1 MNEIARLVAELT
13 DAWNVN
19 DVELVAS
26 FYASDY
32 EGMDVGEAALQR
44 GPEGIRQT
52 LARYGRAFPD
62 LRFIVGETIVQGN
75 RVALIWT
82 ARGTHQGIF
91 MNIPPTGRTIEVRG
105 VSLLT
110 IEDGKVTHGLY
121 IWDVAGMLRAIGL
134 LPEL

>member
-1 MNEIARLVAELT
+1 MDRIARLVAELT

-19 DVELVAS
+19 DVELVTS
-26 FYASDY
+26 FYAWDY
-32 EGMDVGEAALQR
+32 EGTDVGEAALQR